1 MSDASSKPDRYA
13 VMGHPI
19 DHSWSPFI
27 HGMFAR
33 QTSQNLTY
41 RLLDVP
47 PDKFRASA
55 LEFFTSGGRG
65 LNVTVPHKPAA
76 AEFVNRLTARA
87 ETAGAVNTILVESNG
102 ELMGDN
108 TDGVGLITDLTANLG
123 LRIAGLRILILG
135 AGGATRGVLG
145 PLLDARPA
153 TLTIANRTPERAA
166 ELVEEFSRPGTLS
179 ACGFEE
185 IQDDE
190 PWDLLIN
197 ATSASLKGATPL
209 ISPTVIAS
217 QTICYDM
224 AYGKGDTSFTRW
236 ARELGAAR
244 TIKGWGMLVEQ
255 AAESFHL
262 WRGVRPDTKPVLAA
276 LQAT

>member
-33 QTSQNLTY
+33 QTGQNLTY
-41 RLLDVP
+41 RLLDIP
-47 PDKFRASA
+47 PEKFRSA
-55 LEFFTSGGRG
+55 AVEFFTTGGRG
-65 LNVTVPHKPAA
+65 LNITVPHKPAA
-76 AEFVNRLTARA
+76 AEFVNRLSARA
-87 ETAGAVNTILVESNG
+87 ETAGAVNTILAEPNG

-108 TDGVGLITDLTANLG
+108 TDGVGLLTDLTANLG

-145 PLLDARPA
+145 PLLDARPSM
-153 TLTIANRTPERAA
+153 LTIANRTPERAA

-179 ACGFEE
+179 GCGFED
-185 IQDDE
+185 IKDDE

-209 ISPTVIAS
+209 ISPTLIGPD
-217 QTICYDM
+217 TLCYDM

-236 ARELGAAR
+236 AREQGAAR
-244 TIKGWGMLVEQ
+244 TVKGWGMLVEQ

-262 WRGVRPDTKPVLAA
+262 WRGVRPDTGSVLAA

>member
-33 QTSQNLTY
+33 QTGQNLTY
-41 RLLDVP
+41 RLLDIP
-47 PDKFRASA
+47 PEKFRSA
-55 LEFFTSGGRG
+55 AVEFFTTGGRG
-65 LNVTVPHKPAA
+65 LNITVPHKPAA
-76 AEFVNRLTARA
+76 AEFVNRLSARA
-87 ETAGAVNTILVESNG
+87 ETAGAVNTILAEPNG

-108 TDGVGLITDLTANLG
+108 TDGVGLLTDLTANLG

-145 PLLDARPA
+145 PLLDARPSM
-153 TLTIANRTPERAA
+153 LTIANRTPERAA

-179 ACGFEE
+179 GCGFED
-185 IQDDE
+185 IKDDE

-209 ISPTVIAS
+209 ISPTLIGPE
-217 QTICYDM
+217 TLCYDM

-236 ARELGAAR
+236 AREQGAAR
-244 TIKGWGMLVEQ
+244 TVKGWGMLVEQ

-262 WRGVRPDTKPVLAA
+262 WRGVRPDTGSVLAA

>member
-1 MSDASSKPDRYA
+1 MSHATSQPDRYA

-33 QTSQNLTY
+33 QTGQNLTY

-47 PDKFRASA
+47 AEKFRAAA
-55 LEFFTSGGRG
+55 LDFFTGGGRG
-65 LNVTVPHKPAA
+65 LNITVPHKPAA

-87 ETAGAVNTILVESNG
+87 ESAGAVNTILVESNG

-166 ELVEEFSRPGTLS
+166 ELVEEFSKPGTLS
-179 ACGFEE
+179 SCSFAE
-185 IQDDE
+185 ISDAE
-190 PWDLLIN
+190 PWDLIIN
-197 ATSASLKGATPL
+197 ATSASLKG
-209 ISPTVIAS
+209 TVPQVSAS
-217 QTICYDM
+217 VVSAETVCYDM
-224 AYGKGDTSFTRW
+224 AYGKGDTSFTAW
-236 ARELGAAR
+236 ARAQGAAH
-244 TIKGWGMLVEQ
+244 TAKGWGMLVEQ

-262 WRGVRPDTKPVLAA
+262 WRGIRPDTRTVLAA
-276 LQAT
+276 LQAS

>member
-19 DHSWSPFI
+19 EHSWSPFI

-33 QTSQNLTY
+33 QTGQNLTY
-41 RLLDVP
+41 RLMDVP
-47 PDKFRASA
+47 PEKFRAAA
-55 LEFFTSGGRG
+55 LEFFTGGGRG
-65 LNVTVPHKPAA
+65 LNITVPHKPAA

-87 ETAGAVNTILVESNG
+87 ETAGAVNTILVEPNG

-108 TDGVGLITDLTANLG
+108 TDGIGLITDLTANLG
-123 LRIAGLRILILG
+123 LKIAGLRILILG

-166 ELVEEFSRPGTLS
+166 ELVEEFAKPGTLS
-179 ACGFEE
+179 GCAFDAISEE
-185 IQDDE
+185 E
-190 PWDLLIN
+190 PWDLIVN
-197 ATSASLKGATPL
+197 ATSASLKGTIPDISASL
-209 ISPTVIAS
+209 ITAE
-217 QTICYDM
+217 TLCYDM
-224 AYGKGDTSFTRW
+224 AYGKGDTSFTGW
-236 ARELGAAR
+236 AREQGATR
-244 TIKGWGMLVEQ
+244 TVKGWGMLVEQ

-262 WRGVRPDTKPVLAA
+262 WRGIRPDTKLVLAA

>member
-33 QTSQNLTY
+33 QTGQNLTY

-47 PDKFRASA
+47 PEKFRSA
-55 LEFFTSGGRG
+55 AVEFFTTGGRG
-65 LNVTVPHKPAA
+65 LNITVPHKPAA

-87 ETAGAVNTILVESNG
+87 ETAGAVNTILAEPNG

-108 TDGVGLITDLTANLG
+108 TDGIGLLTDLTANLG

-145 PLLDARPA
+145 PLLDARPSM
-153 TLTIANRTPERAA
+153 LTIANRTPERAA
-166 ELVEEFSRPGTLS
+166 ELVEEFSKPGTLS
-179 ACGFEE
+179 GCGFED
-185 IQDDE
+185 IKDDE

-209 ISPTVIAS
+209 ISPTLIGPE
-217 QTICYDM
+217 TLCYDM

-236 ARELGAAR
+236 AREQGAAR
-244 TIKGWGMLVEQ
+244 TVKGWGMLVEQ

-262 WRGVRPDTKPVLAA
+262 WRGVRPDTGPVLAA
-276 LQAT
+276 LQAN

>member
-33 QTSQNLTY
+33 QTRQNLTY

-47 PDKFRASA
+47 PDKFRAAA
-55 LEFFTSGGRG
+55 LEFFTTGGRG
-65 LNVTVPHKPAA
+65 LNITVPHKPAA

-108 TDGVGLITDLTANLG
+108 TDGVGLLTDLTANLG

-153 TLTIANRTPERAA
+153 VLTIANRTPERAA
-166 ELVEEFSRPGTLS
+166 ELVEEFARPGTLS
-179 ACGFEE
+179 GCGFEE
-185 IQDDE
+185 IGDEE

-197 ATSASLKGATPL
+197 ATSASLKGSTPL
-209 ISPTVIAS
+209 ISPTLIGA

-236 ARELGAAR
+236 AREQGAVR
-244 TIKGWGMLVEQ
+244 TAKGWGMLVEQ

-262 WRGVRPDTKPVLAA
+262 WRGVRPDTKSVLAA

>member
-108 TDGVGLITDLTANLG
+108 TDGVGLITDLTANLW
-123 LRIAGLRILILG
+123 A
-135 AGGATRGVLG
+135 ANRGSQNPDTWG
-145 PLLDARPA
+145 RRGDARRPRTALDARPA
-153 TLTIANRTPERAA
+153 T
-166 ELVEEFSRPGTLS
+166 
-179 ACGFEE
+179 
-185 IQDDE
+185 
-190 PWDLLIN
+190 
-197 ATSASLKGATPL
+197 
-209 ISPTVIAS
+209 
-217 QTICYDM
+217 
-224 AYGKGDTSFTRW
+224 
-236 ARELGAAR
+236 
-244 TIKGWGMLVEQ
+244 
-255 AAESFHL
+255 
-262 WRGVRPDTKPVLAA
+262 
-276 LQAT
+276 

>member
-33 QTSQNLTY
+33 QTGQSLTY
-41 RLLDVP
+41 RLLDIP
-47 PDKFRASA
+47 PEKFRSA
-55 LEFFTSGGRG
+55 AVEFFTTGGRG
-65 LNVTVPHKPAA
+65 LNITVPHKPAA

-87 ETAGAVNTILVESNG
+87 ETAGAVNTIVAEPNG

-108 TDGVGLITDLTANLG
+108 TDGVGLLTDLTANLG

-145 PLLDARPA
+145 PLLDARPSM
-153 TLTIANRTPERAA
+153 LTIANRTPERAA
-166 ELVEEFSRPGTLS
+166 ELVEEFSKPGTLS
-179 ACGFEE
+179 GCGFED
-185 IQDDE
+185 INDDE

-209 ISPTVIAS
+209 ISPTLIGPE
-217 QTICYDM
+217 TLCYDM

-236 ARELGAAR
+236 AREQGAAR
-244 TIKGWGMLVEQ
+244 TVKGWGMLVEQ

-262 WRGVRPDTKPVLAA
+262 WRGVRPDTGPVLAA

>member
-33 QTSQNLTY
+33 QTGQNLTY

-47 PDKFRASA
+47 PEKFRSA
-55 LEFFTSGGRG
+55 AVEFFTTGGRG

-87 ETAGAVNTILVESNG
+87 ETAGAVNTILAEPNG

-108 TDGVGLITDLTANLG
+108 TDGIGLLTDLTTNLG

-145 PLLDARPA
+145 PLLDARPSI
-153 TLTIANRTPERAA
+153 LTIANRTPERAA
-166 ELVEEFSRPGTLS
+166 ELVEEFSKPGTLTG
-179 ACGFEE
+179 CGFEDIKDE
-185 IQDDE
+185 E

-209 ISPTVIAS
+209 ISPTLIGPD
-217 QTICYDM
+217 TLCYDM

-236 ARELGAAR
+236 AREQGAER
-244 TIKGWGMLVEQ
+244 TVKGWGMLVEQ

-262 WRGVRPDTKPVLAA
+262 WRGVRPDTGPVLAA

>member
-33 QTSQNLTY
+33 QTGQNLTY
-41 RLLDVP
+41 RLLDIP
-47 PDKFRASA
+47 PEKFRSA
-55 LEFFTSGGRG
+55 AVEFFTTGGRG
-65 LNVTVPHKPAA
+65 LNITVPHKPAA
-76 AEFVNRLTARA
+76 AEFVNRLSARA
-87 ETAGAVNTILVESNG
+87 EAAGAVNTILAESNG

-108 TDGVGLITDLTANLG
+108 TDGVGLLTDLTANLG

-145 PLLDARPA
+145 PLLDARPSM
-153 TLTIANRTPERAA
+153 LTIANRTPERAA
-166 ELVEEFSRPGTLS
+166 ELVEEFSKPGTLS
-179 ACGFEE
+179 GCGFED
-185 IQDDE
+185 IKDDE

-209 ISPTVIAS
+209 ISPTLIGPD
-217 QTICYDM
+217 TLCYDM

-236 ARELGAAR
+236 AREQGATR
-244 TIKGWGMLVEQ
+244 TVKGWGMLVEQ

-262 WRGVRPDTKPVLAA
+262 WRGVRPDTGSVLAA

>member
-19 DHSWSPFI
+19 GHSWSPFI

-33 QTSQNLTY
+33 QTGQNLTY
-41 RLLDVP
+41 RLLDVLP
-47 PDKFRASA
+47 EKFRVSA
-55 LEFFTSGGRG
+55 LEFFTTGGRG
-65 LNVTVPHKPAA
+65 LNITVPHKPAA

-87 ETAGAVNTILVESNG
+87 ETAGAVNTILVEANG

-108 TDGVGLITDLTANLG
+108 TDGVGLLTDLTANLG
-123 LRIAGLRILILG
+123 LRLAGLRILILG

-166 ELVEEFSRPGTLS
+166 ELVEEFSKPGTLTG
-179 ACGFEE
+179 CGFDE
-185 IQDDE
+185 IPHEE

-197 ATSASLKGATPL
+197 ATSASLQGTAPL
-209 ISPTVIAS
+209 VSPEIVSAR
-217 QTICYDM
+217 TICYDM

-236 ARELGAAR
+236 AREQGAAR
-244 TIKGWGMLVEQ
+244 SVKGWGMLVEQ

-276 LQAT
+276 LQAA

>member
-33 QTSQNLTY
+33 QTGQNLTY
-41 RLLDVP
+41 RLLDIP
-47 PDKFRASA
+47 PEKFRSA
-55 LEFFTSGGRG
+55 AVEFFTTGGRG
-65 LNVTVPHKPAA
+65 LNITVPHKPAA
-76 AEFVNRLTARA
+76 AEFVNRLSARA
-87 ETAGAVNTILVESNG
+87 ETAGAVNTILAEPNG

-108 TDGVGLITDLTANLG
+108 TDGVGLLTDLTANLG

-145 PLLDARPA
+145 PLLDARPSM
-153 TLTIANRTPERAA
+153 LTIANRTPERAA
-166 ELVEEFSRPGTLS
+166 ELVEEFSKPGTLS
-179 ACGFEE
+179 SCGFED
-185 IQDDE
+185 IKDDE

-209 ISPTVIAS
+209 ISPTLIGPE
-217 QTICYDM
+217 TLCYDM

-236 ARELGAAR
+236 AREQGAAR
-244 TIKGWGMLVEQ
+244 TVKGWGMLVEQ

-262 WRGVRPDTKPVLAA
+262 WRGVRPDTGPVLAA

>member
-33 QTSQNLTY
+33 QTGQNLTY
-41 RLLDVP
+41 RLLDIP
-47 PDKFRASA
+47 PEKFRSA
-55 LEFFTSGGRG
+55 AVEFFTTGGRG
-65 LNVTVPHKPAA
+65 LNITVPHKPAA
-76 AEFVNRLTARA
+76 AEFVNRLSARA
-87 ETAGAVNTILVESNG
+87 ETAGAVNTILAEPNG

-108 TDGVGLITDLTANLG
+108 TDGVGLLTDLTANLG

-145 PLLDARPA
+145 PLLDARPSM
-153 TLTIANRTPERAA
+153 LTIANRTPERAA
-166 ELVEEFSRPGTLS
+166 ELVEEFSKPGTLS
-179 ACGFEE
+179 GCGFED
-185 IQDDE
+185 IKDDE

-209 ISPTVIAS
+209 ISPTLIGPE
-217 QTICYDM
+217 TLCYDM

-236 ARELGAAR
+236 AREQGAAR
-244 TIKGWGMLVEQ
+244 TVKGWGMLVEQ

-262 WRGVRPDTKPVLAA
+262 WRGVRPDTGSVLAA

>member
-33 QTSQNLTY
+33 QTGQNLTY
-41 RLLDVP
+41 RLLDIP
-47 PDKFRASA
+47 PEKFRSA
-55 LEFFTSGGRG
+55 AVEFFTTGGRG
-65 LNVTVPHKPAA
+65 LNITVPHKPAA
-76 AEFVNRLTARA
+76 AEFVNRLSARA
-87 ETAGAVNTILVESNG
+87 ETAGAVNTILAEPNG

-108 TDGVGLITDLTANLG
+108 TDGVGLLTDLTANLG

-145 PLLDARPA
+145 PLLDARPSM
-153 TLTIANRTPERAA
+153 LTIANRTPERAA
-166 ELVEEFSRPGTLS
+166 ELVEEFSKPGTLS
-179 ACGFEE
+179 GCGFED
-185 IQDDE
+185 IKDDE

-209 ISPTVIAS
+209 ISPTLIGPD
-217 QTICYDM
+217 TLCYDM

-236 ARELGAAR
+236 AREQGAAR
-244 TIKGWGMLVEQ
+244 TVKGWGMLVEQ

-262 WRGVRPDTKPVLAA
+262 WRGVRPDTGSVLAA